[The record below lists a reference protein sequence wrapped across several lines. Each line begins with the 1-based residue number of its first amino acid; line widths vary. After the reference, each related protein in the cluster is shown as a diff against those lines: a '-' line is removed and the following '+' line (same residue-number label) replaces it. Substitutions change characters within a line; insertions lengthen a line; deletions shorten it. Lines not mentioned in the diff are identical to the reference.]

1 MTIHNPNNISGDK
14 FGQID
19 GWRLLLKEELR
30 APPADTQ
37 YSAPCENWK
46 FSPSGGG
53 DLRQIANLTFRT
65 KAPVPAQDPLDLVA
79 AFLS

>member
-1 MTIHNPNNISGDK
+1 MTIHNPEKISGDK

-30 APPADTQ
+30 NPPTDHQ
-37 YSAPCENWK
+37 YSASYNDWVWAK
-46 FSPSGGG
+46 TGMT
-53 DLRQIANLTFRT
+53 DLSLVSNLTFRT